1 MRLIALANALYWIV
15 ASLVVLGGFVVFVT
29 SVTKHLWDR
38 AVERKAESLRHI
50 YNVNTKVDV
59 YNIFF
64 EANDRAENPLR
75 RLPAGAGQVPELGTG
90 IEPDRLRSLL
100 LMLLRPEG
108 GAPSV
113 TAEDL
118 PQEWSL
124 IELAA
129 ALDLCMRAQ
138 EDGLSPHMQARAKRA
153 ADILREALAF
163 QG

>member
-1 MRLIALANALYWIV
+1 MRLIALANALYWIA
-15 ASLVVLGGFVVFVT
+15 ASLVVLGGFVVFVA

-38 AVERKAESLRHI
+38 AVERQAESVRHI
-50 YNVNTKVDV
+50 YQVNTKVDV

-64 EANDRAENPLR
+64 EANDGAPNSLR
-75 RLPAGAGQVPELGTG
+75 PLPAAGEVPELGTG

-100 LMLLRPEG
+100 LMLLRPESG
-108 GAPSV
+108 DPSV

-118 PQEWSL
+118 RREWTL

-138 EDGLSPHMQARAKRA
+138 EEGLSPHMQARAKRA